1 MLAHLKIGGQ
11 SFVHLTEKDCG
22 SDFAFIIVLVQ
33 KLLVLKMVSNTRVI
47 IISVKVLV
55 LCD

>member
-47 IISVKVLV
+47 IISVKALV
-55 LCD
+55 LCE